1 MIDLCR
7 CSVCRDLGG
16 QGVVG
21 SAEQQSL
28 SAAARRRSRDE
39 ELDLMRSSGGR
50 PGGLRSPLKDNLNK
64 SASAKQSVRFAND
77 LGAITPVP
85 SRGGAEPKIR
95 AGAKWATEQG
105 GAANLNQWTS
115 KDCAAGIGDTLSFEQ
130 SDPVYVPSYCEPGS
144 PTPRGSESETD
155 DDESFRGELVPVSAR
170 EGFERLSTFAT
181 GEPEQ
186 RINYAQKPEFTAS
199 TASTVFMTGEA
210 ASLPNSSPTKG
221 VRMTVVLSPE
231 EFASGLPP
239 IKRRKSFGR
248 SPFGARRSGRTPAA
262 TGGGT
267 PKRGFFGFL
276 TGRKPPPPLAGPMN

>member
-1 MIDLCR
+1 MLYLYKISTIID
-7 CSVCRDLGG
+7 
-16 QGVVG
+16 
-21 SAEQQSL
+21 
-28 SAAARRRSRDE
+28 
-39 ELDLMRSSGGR
+39 
-50 PGGLRSPLKDNLNK
+50 
-64 SASAKQSVRFAND
+64 
-77 LGAITPVP
+77 
-85 SRGGAEPKIR
+85 RGGAEPKIR

-155 DDESFRGELVPVSAR
+155 DDESFRGACHVMLFPSLLTTARTFKRRERKLNPPPFLSSFSFLEGELVPVSAR